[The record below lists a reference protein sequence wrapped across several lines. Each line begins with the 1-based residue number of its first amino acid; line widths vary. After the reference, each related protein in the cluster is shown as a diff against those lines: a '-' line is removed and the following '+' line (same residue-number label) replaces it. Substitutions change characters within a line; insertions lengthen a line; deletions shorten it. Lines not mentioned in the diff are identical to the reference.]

1 VREDVSRKETILIEY
16 YDENFVKHTETFS
29 DIRARV
35 IQHEYDH
42 IEGILFTDKLSPLK
56 KKIIKGKL
64 NKITAGDVAI
74 NYKMRFPK

>member
-1 VREDVSRKETILIEY
+1 MREDVSRKETILIEY
-16 YDENFVKHTETFS
+16 FDENFVKHTETFS

-42 IEGILFTDKLSPLK
+42 IEGVLFTDKLSPLK

-64 NKITAGDVAI
+64 TKITSGDI
-74 NYKMRFPK
+74 HGI